1 MAQSNFEERIDTYE
15 IESTNVM
22 TGDRDRIRYLYYQ
35 LKMSMAKAKQIDIIV
50 SFLMESGVRM
60 LLNDM
65 KRALDRGVRIRILT
79 GNYLGITQP
88 SALYLIKSELG
99 DRVDLR
105 LYNETSRSFHPKS
118 YIFHYG
124 SSNEIYIGSSN
135 ISKSALTSGIEWN
148 YRFSDTLD
156 KKNYELFYATF
167 EDLFLNHSII
177 INDEE
182 LKRYSKAWKKPAVS
196 RDLAKYDATEDG
208 EDRNTENVR
217 MLYRPR
223 GAQIEALYALQ
234 ESRMEGAAKGLVY
247 AATGI
252 GKTYLAA
259 FDSAKYERVL
269 FVAHREEILKQA
281 AVSFKN
287 VRNSEDYGFFD
298 GKEKDRDKSVIF
310 ASVATL
316 GRPEY
321 LNEAYFPADY
331 FDYVIIDEFHHAV
344 TDQYRRIVEYF
355 QPQFL
360 LGLTATPERMDGKN
374 IYEICDYNVPYQISL
389 KEAINKGMLVP
400 FHYYGVY
407 DETDYSRLRI
417 VKGHYDEQE
426 LNQAYIGNERRY
438 DLIYKYYRK
447 YRSLRAIGFCCSR
460 QHAEDMAKEFCQR
473 GVASAAV
480 YSGENG
486 AYAEERNEAIRKLKN
501 GEIRV
506 IFSVDMFN
514 EGVDIASLDMVMFL
528 RPTESPVVF
537 LQQLGRGL
545 RLYKGK
551 EYLNVLDFIGNY
563 EKAGKAP
570 LLLSGEQT
578 FNKNESC
585 EYQDL
590 EYPDDCIVDFDMRLI
605 DLFKEMDKKKL
616 TLKMQIRQEYYRVK
630 ELLDGKRPSRMDLFT
645 YMDDEIYRICVSG
658 SHAKENPF
666 QHYLDFLYE
675 LGELSEDE
683 QELYAGIGREFIQ
696 TIETTEMQKVYKMP
710 ILYSFYNHGNIRL
723 AVTDEEVLESWKEFF
738 DTGTNWKDFPNVNTY
753 EDYKKVTD
761 KQHLSKA
768 KRMPIRFLKAS
779 GKGFFVEKNGYALA
793 LRDEI
798 VDESNIRGNGHAIYQ
813 GIITEVENKINQLC
827 VKNFNEMDTVIED
840 TVTAKAQSGDI
851 DEMASLFNSVS
862 FRDFV
867 MTGYKQKCA
876 ITGNVIQYKSFMNL
890 EAAHIWPRSHKGLY
904 LPSNGIALCRD
915 MHWAFDKG
923 MFTIGDDFKVIV
935 HPDVESDYLQQY
947 NNKSLYIPENAFF
960 RPDINNLHYH
970 QTHIYGLFKT

>member
-1 MAQSNFEERIDTYE
+1 MAQSNFAERIDTYE

-22 TGDRDRIRYLYYQ
+22 TGDRDRSRYLYYQ
-35 LKMSMAKAKQIDIIV
+35 LKMSMAEAKQIDIIV

-65 KRALDRGVRIRILT
+65 KRALERGVKIRILT

-118 YIFHYG
+118 YIFHYE

-177 INDEE
+177 IDDEE

-196 RDLAKYDATEDG
+196 RDLTKYDTAEDN

-321 LNEAYFPADY
+321 LNETYFPADY

-344 TDQYRRIVEYF
+344 TNQYRRIVDYF

-407 DETDYSRLRI
+407 DEMDYSGLRI
-417 VKGHYDEQE
+417 VKGCYDEQE
-426 LNQAYIGNERRY
+426 LNKAYIGNERRY
-438 DLIYKYYRK
+438 DLIYKYYQK

-473 GVASAAV
+473 GIASAAV

-486 AYAEERNEAIRKLKN
+486 AYAAERNEAIRKLKN

-570 LLLSGEQT
+570 LLLSGERS
-578 FNKNESC
+578 FSKKGSC

-616 TLKMQIRQEYYRVK
+616 TLKMQIRREYYRVK

-645 YMDDEIYRICVSG
+645 YMDDDIYRICVSG

-675 LGELSEDE
+675 LGELSAAE
-683 QELYAGIGREFIQ
+683 QKLYAGIGREFIQ
-696 TIETTEMQKVYKMP
+696 IIETTEMQKVYKMP

-738 DTGTNWKDFPNVNTY
+738 DTGTNWKDFPNVNIY

-761 KQHLSKA
+761 KQHMSKA

-779 GKGFFVEKNGYALA
+779 GKGFFVEKDGYALA
-793 LRDEI
+793 LR
-798 VDESNIRGNGHAIYQ
+798 
-813 GIITEVENKINQLC
+813 
-827 VKNFNEMDTVIED
+827 NE
-840 TVTAKAQSGDI
+840 
-851 DEMASLFNSVS
+851 
-862 FRDFV
+862 
-867 MTGYKQKCA
+867 
-876 ITGNVIQYKSFMNL
+876 
-890 EAAHIWPRSHKGLY
+890 
-904 LPSNGIALCRD
+904 
-915 MHWAFDKG
+915 
-923 MFTIGDDFKVIV
+923 IGDVVGNMAFGEQMG
-935 HPDVESDYLQQY
+935 DVLGYR
-947 NNKSLYIPENAFF
+947 SLEYYRRRYEKI
-960 RPDINNLHYH
+960 
-970 QTHIYGLFKT
+970 GS

>member
-22 TGDRDRIRYLYYQ
+22 TGDRDRSRYLYYQ

-65 KRALDRGVRIRILT
+65 KRARDRGVRIRILT

-118 YIFHYG
+118 YIFHYE

-167 EDLFLNHSII
+167 DELFLNHSII
-177 INDEE
+177 IDDEE
-182 LKRYSKAWKKPAVS
+182 LKRYSKAGKKPAVS
-196 RDLAKYDATEDG
+196 KDLAKYDATEDG
-208 EDRNTENVR
+208 EDRNAENVR

-259 FDSAKYERVL
+259 FDSAK
-269 FVAHREEILKQA
+269 
-281 AVSFKN
+281 
-287 VRNSEDYGFFD
+287 
-298 GKEKDRDKSVIF
+298 SVIF
-310 ASVATL
+310 ASGATL
-316 GRPEY
+316 GRTEY
-321 LNEAYFPADY
+321 LNETYFPADY

-407 DETDYSRLRI
+407 DETDYSGLRI
-417 VKGHYDEQE
+417 VKGRYDEQK

-473 GVASAAV
+473 GIASAAV

-486 AYAEERNEAIRKLKN
+486 AYAAERNEAIRKLKS
-501 GEIRV
+501 GEI
-506 IFSVDMFN
+506 
-514 EGVDIASLDMVMFL
+514 
-528 RPTESPVVF
+528 
-537 LQQLGRGL
+537 
-545 RLYKGK
+545 
-551 EYLNVLDFIGNY
+551 
-563 EKAGKAP
+563 
-570 LLLSGEQT
+570 
-578 FNKNESC
+578 
-585 EYQDL
+585 
-590 EYPDDCIVDFDMRLI
+590 
-605 DLFKEMDKKKL
+605 
-616 TLKMQIRQEYYRVK
+616 
-630 ELLDGKRPSRMDLFT
+630 
-645 YMDDEIYRICVSG
+645 
-658 SHAKENPF
+658 
-666 QHYLDFLYE
+666 
-675 LGELSEDE
+675 
-683 QELYAGIGREFIQ
+683 
-696 TIETTEMQKVYKMP
+696 
-710 ILYSFYNHGNIRL
+710 
-723 AVTDEEVLESWKEFF
+723 
-738 DTGTNWKDFPNVNTY
+738 
-753 EDYKKVTD
+753 
-761 KQHLSKA
+761 
-768 KRMPIRFLKAS
+768 
-779 GKGFFVEKNGYALA
+779 
-793 LRDEI
+793 
-798 VDESNIRGNGHAIYQ
+798 
-813 GIITEVENKINQLC
+813 
-827 VKNFNEMDTVIED
+827 
-840 TVTAKAQSGDI
+840 
-851 DEMASLFNSVS
+851 
-862 FRDFV
+862 
-867 MTGYKQKCA
+867 
-876 ITGNVIQYKSFMNL
+876 
-890 EAAHIWPRSHKGLY
+890 
-904 LPSNGIALCRD
+904 
-915 MHWAFDKG
+915 
-923 MFTIGDDFKVIV
+923 
-935 HPDVESDYLQQY
+935 
-947 NNKSLYIPENAFF
+947 
-960 RPDINNLHYH
+960 
-970 QTHIYGLFKT
+970 